1 MQQPRGVRGKEG
13 ENQDVQRVRGKGAS
27 ERAYGEFHFYQFVST
42 FFDVLH
48 AYWFDYVMVF
58 QVNVVKGLK
67 VYEDIFTDPEL
78 FKLSEFINELRLA
91 GHRGELS
98 GLLLN

>member
-1 MQQPRGVRGKEG
+1 M
-13 ENQDVQRVRGKGAS
+13 
-27 ERAYGEFHFYQFVST
+27 
-42 FFDVLH
+42 
-48 AYWFDYVMVF
+48 
-58 QVNVVKGLK
+58 KGLK